1 MQLSFDVV
9 YRRESANKVQ
19 SVNVCKEKA
28 ARTNQSEEKWADVL
42 LANLDTQAVDFLTM
56 VSKLKICAD
65 LFKMM
70 SLLSYYT

>member
-9 YRRESANKVQ
+9 YRPESANKVQ
-19 SVNVCKEKA
+19 SVNACKEKA

-42 LANLDTQAVDFLTM
+42 LANLDTQAVAFLTM

-70 SLLSYYT
+70 SQLSYYT